1 MALIG
6 RRGSQKNTK
15 HGGPIYHTKK
25 LEGHPLYSEK
35 LANYFKHI
43 GDIVRSAF
51 REITL
56 VLRLD
61 FRGQAR
67 RLVNSVR
74 HWPKY
79 EAQGRDDESL
89 GYGVNRDKKIRNI

>member
-1 MALIG
+1 M
-6 RRGSQKNTK
+6 
-15 HGGPIYHTKK
+15 
-25 LEGHPLYSEK
+25 
-35 LANYFKHI
+35 
-43 GDIVRSAF
+43 
-51 REITL
+51 

-61 FRGQAR
+61 FRRQAR

-89 GYGVNRDKKIRNI
+89 GYGVNRDKKKLEIFRRQNV